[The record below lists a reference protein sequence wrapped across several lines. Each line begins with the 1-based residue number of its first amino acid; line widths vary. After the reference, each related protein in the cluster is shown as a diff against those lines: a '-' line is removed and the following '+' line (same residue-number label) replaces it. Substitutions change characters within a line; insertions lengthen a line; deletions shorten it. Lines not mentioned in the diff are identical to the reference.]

1 MNRSLTKFIIG
12 INNFNKTVNRPGSA
26 VSNLRSLFFH
36 SSDTAQRC
44 NNKLESGSSSS
55 GSRTNAKLTHSE
67 AVSSLP
73 VIPEPLSADSV
84 SITIT
89 N

>member
-1 MNRSLTKFIIG
+1 MAKFIIG
-12 INNFNKTVNRPGSA
+12 INNFIKTVNRPGSA

-36 SSDTAQRC
+36 SSDTAPRC
-44 NNKLESGSSSS
+44 NNKLESGSSSSSSS

-73 VIPEPLSADSV
+73 VIPEPLSADNV